1 VGGLGFAPS
10 ANIGDFVSIFEAV
23 HGTAPDIAGK
33 GLANPTALLLSGIMM
48 LRHLGLADKAVK
60 IENAL
65 LYTLE
70 QGVHTRDFGG
80 NPAGAVS
87 TREYADAIIA
97 TWARRRPRV
106 RPRPKNRRHVFTP
119 PVKPAQNRVL
129 LSPKGGA
136 EKIVGVD
143 FFVESDGQPE
153 AVAEIFERHLPP
165 TLQLVTI
172 SNRGTQVWP
181 TKSVFTDCIN
191 QYRVRVESKDLS
203 PLTQQAC
210 LGYAARL
217 SADIKLCSLEML
229 MQYGEQRGYSL
240 AQGQ

>member
-1 VGGLGFAPS
+1 
-10 ANIGDFVSIFEAV
+10 
-23 HGTAPDIAGK
+23 
-33 GLANPTALLLSGIMM
+33 MM
-48 LRHLGLADKAVK
+48 LRHLGLADKAVQ

-65 LYTLE
+65 LYTLQ

-80 NPAGAVS
+80 NPAAAVS
-87 TREYADAIIA
+87 TREYADAIIGNLGEA
-97 TWARRRPRV
+97 PAKGTPTADEPAG
-106 RPRPKNRRHVFTP
+106 HAFTP

-129 LSPKGGA
+129 VSPKGGA

-153 AVAEIFERHLPP
+153 AVAAIFERHLPP

-191 QYRVRVESKDLS
+191 QYRVRVESKDLA

-210 LGYAARL
+210 LGYAARV
-217 SADIKLCSLEML
+217 SADIKLCSLELL